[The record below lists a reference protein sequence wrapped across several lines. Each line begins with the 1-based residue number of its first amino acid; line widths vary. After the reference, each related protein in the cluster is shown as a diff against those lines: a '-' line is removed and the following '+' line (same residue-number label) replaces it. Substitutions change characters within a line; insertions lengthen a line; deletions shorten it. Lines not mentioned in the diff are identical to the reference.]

1 METRNSTDKN
11 LHFGDIHELAR
22 RVNEVPA
29 PSCQKSTEMSKSKK
43 VSNRKGMS
51 QDIKPVPE
59 FHSSTEDKADAE
71 VPKLVTGGAKEDNG
85 KPLAQQILLATF

>member
-22 RVNEVPA
+22 RVNEA
-29 PSCQKSTEMSKSKK
+29 PTPSWQKSTEMSKPKK
-43 VSNRKGMS
+43 VSNRKRMS
-51 QDIKPVPE
+51 QDSKPVPE

>member
-11 LHFGDIHELAR
+11 LHFSDIHELVR